1 MTPPDAQEVLKA
13 FLAAMA
19 TTEDGSWL
27 LYVVAFF
34 QISVAAC
41 HLNKCFRNKRIATIL
56 VVISSL
62 LVPALLI
69 AGFYYATRPVA

>member
-1 MTPPDAQEVLKA
+1 MTPPDTQEVLKA

-19 TTEDGSWL
+19 TTEDGSWI
-27 LYVVAFF
+27 LYVVAVF
-34 QISVAAC
+34 QISAATC
-41 HLNKCFRNKRIATIL
+41 HLSKGFRNKRISTIL
-56 VVISSL
+56 VVVSSL